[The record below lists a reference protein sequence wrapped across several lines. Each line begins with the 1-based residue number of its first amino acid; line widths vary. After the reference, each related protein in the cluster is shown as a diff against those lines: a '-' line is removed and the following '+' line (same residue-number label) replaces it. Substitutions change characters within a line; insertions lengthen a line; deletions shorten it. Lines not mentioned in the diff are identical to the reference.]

1 MHLLVHYTKVKMY
14 CPNKSQLTRPVTD
27 LGSVAPSSHFAAG
40 SDGRVSVYLNRLTG
54 FDHQCRVRYN
64 IVLGEND
71 SRLESGIVDDIS
83 DTDGKGYGWHPR
95 TRFSDLVYKVGHN
108 I

>member
-1 MHLLVHYTKVKMY
+1 MFIATELRLKYLILLCRLLSFIDVRTAV
-14 CPNKSQLTRPVTD
+14 LTCCV
-27 LGSVAPSSHFAAG
+27 AG
-40 SDGRVSVYLNRLTG
+40 SGDGRVSVYLNRLTG

-71 SRLESGIVDDIS
+71 MRLESGIMDDVS

-95 TRFSDLVYKVGHN
+95 TRFNDLVYKVG
-108 I
+108 

>member
-1 MHLLVHYTKVKMY
+1 MFVHYAKIKMY
-14 CPNKSQLTRPVTD
+14 FPNKSQLTVID
-27 LGSVAPSSHFAAG
+27 LDSAAPSSRFTAG
-40 SDGRVSVYLNRLTG
+40 GDGRVSVYLNRLTG

>member
-1 MHLLVHYTKVKMY
+1 MSYSV
-14 CPNKSQLTRPVTD
+14 LTCCV
-27 LGSVAPSSHFAAG
+27 AG
-40 SDGRVSVYLNRLTG
+40 SGDGRVSVYLNRLTG
-54 FDHQCRVRYN
+54 FDHQCRVRYS

-71 SRLESGIVDDIS
+71 KRLDSGIMDDVS

-95 TRFSDLVYKVGHN
+95 TRFNDLVYKVGQN

>member
-1 MHLLVHYTKVKMY
+1 V
-14 CPNKSQLTRPVTD
+14 
-27 LGSVAPSSHFAAG
+27 FAG
-40 SDGRVSVYLNRLTG
+40 SGDGRVSVYLNRLTG

-71 SRLESGIVDDIS
+71 RRLDSGIMDDVS

-95 TRFSDLVYKVGHN
+95 TRFNDLVYKVGQNLCLHTFFLTLSLA
-108 I
+108 IRITQIL